1 MFTSK
6 RTNAKKANQ
15 RKSKEVD
22 KDAQYTACAK
32 AARAEYDTLVKQRQN
47 ATSEKKIARLDEQ
60 IGSYAHVS
68 EINAM
73 LKFHSNEVISN
84 NVTFGKF
91 ADSAVYGFTC
101 VVSKNG
107 DKDTVPVET
116 DSVDSFRVFTN
127 AKSMV
132 SNGTLVKAFKTLSRQ
147 FVKAEIVRI
156 EDAKAKT
163 VSDALKWG
171 TKVAD
176 DADKNGALN
185 ELMAVFAATL

>member
-91 ADSAVYGFTC
+91 ADSARCG
-101 VVSKNG
+101 
-107 DKDTVPVET
+107 
-116 DSVDSFRVFTN
+116 
-127 AKSMV
+127 
-132 SNGTLVKAFKTLSRQ
+132 
-147 FVKAEIVRI
+147 
-156 EDAKAKT
+156 
-163 VSDALKWG
+163 
-171 TKVAD
+171 
-176 DADKNGALN
+176 
-185 ELMAVFAATL
+185 